1 MPGQILDD
9 LIEATRQE
17 RNRIEDPKNRSR
29 YFMFGKAEERQDKN
43 GYSVTFE
50 NVPERVIRDARWSAS
65 RDTPSLFKIGDIFVE
80 GTLDIT
86 SKGINVSINFQETTR
101 LNVDIEALK
110 PITDIGIDYVM
121 DNRDLTDHLLDFL
134 EFRKRLDNQFLDP
147 LIQNARP
154 VLTKPIAKAIV
165 YKDLNTSQKEAIEK
179 ALNQKVTFFWG
190 PPGTGKTKTMGALA
204 ASLIQNGKRVL
215 LTALSNM
222 ALDQLLLSTLE
233 RLQNASVYTSIAR
246 LGSTMDERC
255 RGFSRDAFNGTGFSA
270 KRAGLRWSEHVKF
283 ASLVAGNFAMLAFP
297 RAANPGQFDYVIA
310 DEVSMANIPSLVAA
324 SFFAKNGVV
333 VGGDPHQLPPIYPE
347 DAEEPNEWF
356 RANIFDMAGVI
367 ERNDPRAAFL
377 DTQYRMQHE
386 IGDLVS
392 QMFYEGALKT
402 GTDSLPPLKGFGGRV
417 LFIHSPGPV
426 ETVGKTSFDTE
437 EQRRYNEVHAE
448 SAAKAVLMA
457 LKHDVK
463 PSDIGIIAPYNAQVV
478 KILQKVRELSYQERL
493 NVHGLKVSTIHSFQG
508 QERRVIIVDFSD
520 DNIKPTHLTA
530 KWELI
535 NVALSRA
542 KEQLIMIGN
551 RNYLQS
557 DTFFSKREINVFK
570 RMLDRAHTVSEH
582 PYHKNKHKKG
592 KISDNITQGKKS
604 ITPEEIRER
613 VEKLREEIEYHNYRY
628 YVLDQPE
635 IPDAQFD
642 RMVREMEKIEEQ
654 YPELR
659 TPNSPKSKAVMPD

>member
-1 MPGQILDD
+1 MPSQILDD

-17 RNRIEDPKNRSR
+17 RKRIEEPINRSR

-50 NVPERVIRDARWSAS
+50 NVPERVIRDARWSGS
-65 RDTPSLFKIGDIFVE
+65 RDTPSLFKVGDIFVE
-80 GTLDIT
+80 GTLDIR
-86 SKGINVSINFQETTR
+86 SKGINVSINSQDITR

-110 PITDIGIDYVM
+110 RITDIGIDYVM

-147 LIQNARP
+147 LIHNVRP
-154 VLTKPIAKAIV
+154 ILIKPIAKAIV

-233 RLQNASVYTSIAR
+233 RLQNASVNISIAR

-255 RGFSRDAFNGTGFSA
+255 RGFSRNAFNGTGFSA
-270 KRAGLRWSEHVKF
+270 KRGGLRWGDHVKF
-283 ASLVAGNFAMLAFP
+283 ASLVAGNFAMLAYP

-310 DEVSMANIPSLVAA
+310 DEVSMANIPSLAAA
-324 SFFAKNGVV
+324 SFFAKNGLV
-333 VGGDPHQLPPIYPE
+333 VGGDPQQLPPIYPE
-347 DAEEPNEWF
+347 DAVEPNEWF
-356 RANIFDMAGVI
+356 RANIFDMAGVTQ
-367 ERNDPRAAFL
+367 RTDPRAAFL
-377 DTQYRMQHE
+377 DTQYRMQQE

-392 QMFYEGALKT
+392 QMFYDGVLKT
-402 GTDSLPPLKGFGGRV
+402 GTNSLPLLAGFGGRV
-417 LFIHSPGPV
+417 VFIHSPGSV
-426 ETVGKTSFDTE
+426 EMVGRTYFDTE
-437 EQRRYNEVHAE
+437 EQRRYNEVHAD
-448 SAAKAVLMA
+448 SAARAALMA

-463 PSDIGIIAPYNAQVV
+463 PSEIGIIAPYNAQVV
-478 KILQKVRELSYQERL
+478 KTLQKVRELSLHERL
-493 NVHGLKVSTIHSFQG
+493 NMQGLKVSTIHSFQG

-520 DNIKPTHLTA
+520 DNIKPTRLTA

-542 KEQLIMIGN
+542 KEQLTMIGN
-551 RNYLQS
+551 RDYLLDDS
-557 DTFFSKREINVFK
+557 YFSIGEIEVFQ
-570 RMLDRAHTVSEH
+570 RML
-582 PYHKNKHKKG
+582 NKARILAWK
-592 KISDNITQGKKS
+592 
-604 ITPEEIRER
+604 
-613 VEKLREEIEYHNYRY
+613 
-628 YVLDQPE
+628 
-635 IPDAQFD
+635 
-642 RMVREMEKIEEQ
+642 
-654 YPELR
+654 
-659 TPNSPKSKAVMPD
+659 

>member
-1 MPGQILDD
+1 MSSQILDD

-17 RNRIEDPKNRSR
+17 RKRIEDPKNRSR
-29 YFMFGKAEERQDKN
+29 YFMFGKAEERQDKS

-50 NVPERVIRDARWSAS
+50 NVAERVIRDARWSAS
-65 RDTPSLFKIGDIFVE
+65 RDTPSLFKVGDIFVE

-86 SKGINVSINFQETTR
+86 SKGINISINSQEITR

-110 PITDIGIDYVM
+110 QITDIGIDYVM

-204 ASLIQNGKRVL
+204 ASLIRNGKRVL

-233 RLQNASVYTSIAR
+233 RLQDASVYTSIAR

-297 RAANPGQFDYVIA
+297 RAANPGQFDYVIS
-310 DEVSMANIPSLVAA
+310 DEVSMANIPSLAAA
-324 SFFAKNGVV
+324 SFFAKNGLV
-333 VGGDPHQLPPIYPE
+333 VGGDPKQLPPIFPE

-356 RANIFDMAGVI
+356 RANIFNMAGVT

-377 DTQYRMQHE
+377 DTQYRMQQE

-392 QMFYEGALKT
+392 QMFYDGVLKT
-402 GTDSLPPLKGFGGRV
+402 GTNSLPLLGGFGGRV
-417 LFIHSPGPV
+417 VFIHSPGSV
-426 ETVGKTSFDTE
+426 EMVGRTYIDTE
-437 EQRRYNEVHAE
+437 EQRRFNEAHAE
-448 SAAKAVLMA
+448 SAAKAVLMV
-457 LKHDVK
+457 LKHGVK

-478 KILQKVRELSYQERL
+478 KILQKVRELSHRERL

-542 KEQLIMIGN
+542 KEQLALIGN
-551 RNYLQS
+551 RDYLLN
-557 DTFFSKREINVFK
+557 DTYFSIEEIGVFQ
-570 RMLDRAHTVSEH
+570 RML
-582 PYHKNKHKKG
+582 NKARILAWK
-592 KISDNITQGKKS
+592 
-604 ITPEEIRER
+604 
-613 VEKLREEIEYHNYRY
+613 
-628 YVLDQPE
+628 
-635 IPDAQFD
+635 
-642 RMVREMEKIEEQ
+642 
-654 YPELR
+654 
-659 TPNSPKSKAVMPD
+659 